1 MATGLAQT
9 SMQPKAVGILISGRG
24 SNMRALVQAASA
36 ADFPARIA
44 VVIANKAEAEGLD
57 YAREQ
62 GIATAVIPSK
72 GKSREIF
79 DAELDA
85 ALRQHGVDIVCLA
98 GFMRLL
104 TAGFVESWSG
114 RLLNIHPS
122 LLPAFRGTQVHER
135 VIESGTRFTGC
146 TVHFVVPEMDEGP
159 IILQAAIPVPDAISP
174 EALAELVLAEEHR
187 LYPQA
192 LRLLAAGRLQ
202 VEGNRVR
209 VLPGN

>member
-1 MATGLAQT
+1 MGQSGAT
-9 SMQPKAVGILISGRG
+9 KAVGILISGRG
-24 SNMRALVQAASA
+24 SNMRALVQAAQA

-57 YAREQ
+57 YAKAQ

-72 GKSREIF
+72 GKSREVF

-85 ALRQHGVDIVCLA
+85 ALRQHGVEIICLA

-104 TAGFVESWSG
+104 TAGFVESWRG

-159 IILQAAIPVPDAISP
+159 IILQAAVPVPDDATP
-174 EALAELVLAEEHR
+174 ETLAELVLAEEHR

-192 LRLLAAGRLQ
+192 LRLLAEGRLR
-202 VEGNRVR
+202 VDGNRVR
-209 VLPGN
+209 VLGGS

>member
-1 MATGLAQT
+1 MGQSGAT
-9 SMQPKAVGILISGRG
+9 KAVGILISGRG
-24 SNMRALVQAASA
+24 SNMRALVQAAQA

-57 YAREQ
+57 YAKAQ

-72 GKSREIF
+72 GKSREVF

-85 ALRQHGVDIVCLA
+85 ALHQHGVEIICLA

-104 TAGFVESWSG
+104 TAGFVENWRG

-146 TVHFVVPEMDEGP
+146 TVHFVVPAMDEGP
-159 IILQAAIPVPDAISP
+159 IILQAIVPVPDDATP
-174 EALAELVLAEEHR
+174 ETLAELVLAEEHK

-192 LRLLAAGRLQ
+192 LRLLAAGRLR
-202 VEGNRVR
+202 VDGNRVR
-209 VLPGN
+209 VLGGS